1 MYNAGKRPP
10 KDFQQQFFH
19 HARCFDLHL
28 TIIIT
33 QQMRSMN
40 VYYFYESRSRFV
52 MHFLFFFTYHFIAAR
67 FNVIWNNVLF
77 CCQIS
82 KTIFNILCNWVNSFQ
97 FCLRCKVVLR
107 NRNYENRKLL
117 IYCIFHYSYN
127 LFYMLNYNTLFVYWS
142 FKLLDYAQ
150 WLERNTKH
158 RRKG

>member
-19 HARCFDLHL
+19 HTRCFDLHL
-28 TIIIT
+28 ITIMT

-77 CCQIS
+77 CCQIY
-82 KTIFNILCNWVNSFQ
+82 KNIFNILCNWVNSFQ
-97 FCLRCKVVLR
+97 FCLRCKGVILKQ
-107 NRNYENRKLL
+107 ELL
-117 IYCIFHYSYN
+117 IYCIFYYSYK
-127 LFYMLNYNTLFVYWS
+127 LFYMLNYDTLIVEWS
-142 FKLLDYAQ
+142 FKLLNWAR
-150 WLERNTKH
+150 WLERNTE
-158 RRKG
+158 RSRKG

>member
-19 HARCFDLHL
+19 HPRCFDSHL
-28 TIIIT
+28 IIIMT

-82 KTIFNILCNWVNSFQ
+82 KNIFNILCNWMNSFQ
-97 FCLRCKVVLR
+97 FCLRCKVV
-107 NRNYENRKLL
+107 NKCYEIGIMKTENYWYIVSFI
-117 IYCIFHYSYN
+117 IYINYFTCWIITLHLYNEVSNYS
-127 LFYMLNYNTLFVYWS
+127 FVHN
-142 FKLLDYAQ
+142 D
-150 WLERNTKH
+150 
-158 RRKG
+158 